1 MRIVGKAWTI
11 CVSHSFRDLVQ
22 STRRKP
28 TLWEYARLCSRLP
41 HASQSG
47 VSLLLQ
53 KHHGAMKLTITP
65 GLAFTIASNS
75 ASSIAL
81 GSPEKIVEGHVRAVV
96 RIRVRQHHVLID
108 LHGRRLFTA
117 GGAARGAKRPMNPLA
132 PASSHIAAAAH
143 AAHAASDARD
153 AQEVSQCESMYAAF

>member
-1 MRIVGKAWTI
+1 M
-11 CVSHSFRDLVQ
+11 Q

-28 TLWEYARLCSRLP
+28 TDCEYARLCRRLP

-65 GLAFTIASNS
+65 GFAFTIASNS

-81 GSPEKIVEGHVRAVV
+81 GSPEKIVEGTYEPSSASAFANTTSASTFAATAAP
-96 RIRVRQHHVLID
+96 RQL
-108 LHGRRLFTA
+108 
-117 GGAARGAKRPMNPLA
+117 AAQKRPMNPLA
-132 PASSHIAAAAH
+132 PASSHMAAAAH

-153 AQEVSQCESMYAAF
+153 AQEVSQCDSMYAAF